1 METSQAI
8 QANLALEAVIVNA
21 IVNQPRSQQTLIGP
35 SEIGTDCL
43 RCLARKLAG
52 MERDKPQNVNDV
64 PWLPFL
70 GTSMH
75 AMLEGFFE
83 ADNSNYESPR
93 WLIENRVNIGN
104 IGDKEITGSCDLFD
118 TVTKTVIDHKL
129 VGATKLAKVA
139 KKGPGAMYRV
149 QAHLYGYGWTRQGQ
163 EVENVAIKFYP
174 RNNVSMSAGAFWHEP
189 YNEKIAIAA
198 MARANEIFEK
208 VNNTEDLNEYLRTLP
223 TDSECF
229 SCSEYPS
236 LDPVVAA
243 IEDDL
248 FTQPTPFNKR

>member
-1 METSQAI
+1 MTHP
-8 QANLALEAVIVNA
+8 ANLAVEAVIVDA
-21 IVNQPRSQQTLIGP
+21 IINQPRSQQTLIGP

-52 MERDKPQNVNDV
+52 IQRFPAQGVDDL

-83 ADNSNYESPR
+83 ADNSKRETPR
-93 WLIENRVNIGN
+93 WLIENRVNIGK
-104 IGDKEITGSCDLFD
+104 IGDQEITGSCDLFD
-118 TVTKTVIDHKL
+118 LETQTVIDHKL
-129 VGATKLAKVA
+129 VGATKLKKVA
-139 KKGPGAMYRV
+139 KGGPGAMYRI

-163 EVENVAIKFYP
+163 EVKDVAVKFYP
-174 RNNVSMSAGAFWHEP
+174 RNNITMTAGAFWHEP
-189 YNEKIAIAA
+189 YDERIAVAA

-208 VNNTEDLNEYLRTLP
+208 VQAAPDLNEYLRTLP

-236 LDPVVAA
+236 VEPQTEQV
-243 IEDDL
+243 EDDL

>member
-1 METSQAI
+1 MTHP
-8 QANLALEAVIVNA
+8 ANLAVEAVVVDA

-35 SEIGTDCL
+35 SEIGTDCI

-52 MERDKPQNVNDV
+52 IQKVPAQGIDDV

-83 ADNSNYESPR
+83 ADNSNYETPR
-93 WLIENRVNIGN
+93 WLVENRVNIGT
-104 IGDKEITGSCDLFD
+104 IGPNEISGSCDLFD
-118 TVTKTVIDHKL
+118 THTKTVVDHKL

-139 KKGPGAMYRV
+139 KKGPGAMYRI

-163 EVENVAIKFYP
+163 EVKDVAVKFYP
-174 RNNVSMSAGAFWHEP
+174 RNNITMAAGAFWHEP
-189 YNEKIAIAA
+189 YDERIAIAA
-198 MARANEIFEK
+198 MARANEIYDK
-208 VNNTEDLNEYLRTLP
+208 VLATENLNEYLLTLP

-229 SCSEYPS
+229 SCDEYPS
-236 LDPVVAA
+236 LGSEPQAH
-243 IEDDL
+243 EDDL
-248 FTQPTPFNKR
+248 FTQPKPFNKR

>member
-1 METSQAI
+1 MTHP
-8 QANLALEAVIVNA
+8 ANLAVEEVIVNA

-43 RCLARKLAG
+43 RCLARKLSG
-52 MERDKPQNVNDV
+52 IERYKASTVDEV

-70 GTSMH
+70 GTAMH
-75 AMLEGFFE
+75 AMLEDFFH
-83 ADNSNYESPR
+83 ASNGNESSPR
-93 WLIENRVNIGN
+93 WLIEQRVNIGK

-118 TVTKTVIDHKL
+118 TVTGTVIDHKL

-139 KKGPGAMYRV
+139 KKGPGTMYRV
-149 QAHLYGYGWTRQGQ
+149 QAHLYGYGYTRAGY
-163 EVENVAIKFYP
+163 EVTDVAVKFYP
-174 RNNVSMSAGAFWHEP
+174 RNNISLSAGAFWHEP
-189 YNEKIAIAA
+189 YNEAIAVAA
-198 MARANEIFEK
+198 MARANEIYDK
-208 VNNTEDLNEYLRTLP
+208 VTNASDVDEYLRSLP

-236 LDPVVAA
+236 VDLVPAQVV
-243 IEDDL
+243 DDL